1 MSSFASKSKGFKKL
15 APVIS
20 CHSFNWDRSMCAVCP
35 NSNQVRI
42 YSGCKDPDVTKWELA
57 YDLSSEHTMLVSGI
71 DWSPVTNKIVT
82 CSHDR
87 NAFVWTYNDD
97 TAVWEP
103 SLVILR
109 INRAALDVKWSP
121 DGKKFAVASGSKAVP
136 VCHYEEDN
144 NWWISKMIKKHKST
158 VLTIDWHPNSQ
169 LVATGCCDFKC
180 RVFSAFVGGLDTAD
194 DSTLF
199 GDLSDTFGELLAEFD
214 QSHGWVVAVAWSQ
227 TGQKL
232 AFAGHDSSLS
242 FVHFAEDPDEQPTVQ
257 TMHTPS
263 LPLTKVMF
271 SSEETLIGV
280 GHEMNPT
287 EFVMDSTSI
296 WGVGRKLD
304 SLTSTTETK
313 TKGSGFAAARNM
325 FGARGGGSK
334 SGDTKKVKS
343 TCLTKHTGCIT
354 EINSLSVP
362 GEAITKFATSG
373 VDGQVFFWDL

>member
-1 MSSFASKSKGFKKL
+1 L
-15 APVIS
+15 
-20 CHSFNWDRSMCAVCP
+20 
-35 NSNQVRI
+35 
-42 YSGCKDPDVTKWELA
+42 L
-57 YDLSSEHTMLVSGI
+57 
-71 DWSPVTNKIVT
+71 
-82 CSHDR
+82 
-87 NAFVWTYNDD
+87 NAF
-97 TAVWEP
+97 A
-103 SLVILR
+103 ILIG

-194 DSTLF
+194 DNTLF

-214 QSHGWVVAVAWSQ
+214 QSHGWVGAVAWSQ

-242 FVHFAEDPDEQPTVQ
+242 FVHFAEDPEEQPTVQ
-257 TMHTPS
+257 TMHTRN

-287 EFVMDSTSI
+287 EFVMDSDFI

-313 TKGSGFAAARNM
+313 TKGSGFSAARNM
-325 FGARGGGSK
+325 FGARGGSKGGSK
-334 SGDTKKVKS
+334 KTGSK
-343 TCLTKHTGCIT
+343 CLTKHTGCIT
-354 EINSLSVP
+354 EINSLSAP
-362 GEAITKFATSG
+362 GENCVKFATSG